1 MVTKGTDD
9 HALAARA
16 ASGAGE
22 MLMRLREDLFSG
34 RKRHWG
40 WPEEQAD
47 EAGHDFLMALLQKA
61 RPDDAILSEEGDD
74 GRNRLEYGRV
84 WIVDPLDGSSS
95 FGRGADDW
103 AVHVALVEDGE
114 PIAGAVSLPTSGSVF
129 STGLSPHVPA
139 QRGKRPVV
147 VTGRSRVHSDGQIVA
162 AALDAELA
170 ACSSAGVKAML
181 VVMGDAD
188 VYVHGGPLHEW
199 DVCAPAAVAQAAGL
213 HVSGVNGAE
222 LTFNQDH
229 PVSPG
234 LLICRP
240 EYAETVISAMGYA
253 V

>member
-1 MVTKGTDD
+1 VTGQND

-16 ASGAGE
+16 ASEAGE
-22 MLMRLREDLFSG
+22 MLMRLRDDLFSG
-34 RKRHWG
+34 KKRHWG

-47 EAGHDFLMALLQKA
+47 EAGHEFLMGMLQPE
-61 RPDDAILSEEGDD
+61 RPEDAILSEEGDD
-74 GRNRLEYGRV
+74 GRNRLDYNRV

-103 AVHVALVEDGE
+103 AVHVALVDNGT
-114 PIAGAVSLPTSGSVF
+114 PIAGAVSLPTAGSVF
-129 STGLSPHVPA
+129 STGLPPTVPP
-139 QRGKRPVV
+139 QRGDRPTV

-188 VYVHGGPLHEW
+188 VYVHGSPLFEW

-213 HVSGVNGAE
+213 HVSGVNGSE
-222 LTFNQDH
+222 LTFNQDR
-229 PVSPG
+229 PVCPG

-240 EYAETVISAMGYA
+240 EYADATIAAMGY
-253 V
+253 